1 MYDQQAIWVG
11 SSGDVHCNLRLKQ
24 ANRHGLIAGATGTGK
39 TVTLKVMA
47 ESFSDAGVPVFLAD
61 VKGDLAGM
69 CRPGEDS
76 VDMQERIARF
86 GLAEA
91 GFRYRAYPTEF
102 WDIFGKKGLP
112 LRTTVSE
119 FGPLLF
125 SRLLELNKIQS
136 DLLEIIFRIADEEG
150 LLLLDMKDLKAM
162 VRYVEDNAEVYRD
175 TYGNIGKASTGAILR
190 ALVAL
195 EGKGGEQFFGE
206 PALQISDWMRVDAEG
221 RGYVNI
227 LDSTSLI
234 QDPTIYS
241 TFMLWMLNELFTELP
256 EAGDLEKP
264 KMVFFFDEA
273 HLLFDGAPKSLLDKI
288 EQVVKLIRSKGV
300 GVYFIT
306 QNPADIPGGVLAQLG
321 NKVQHALRAYTPA
334 EQKGVKAAADSFRKN
349 PAFDTAEA
357 LQGLKTAEALVSF
370 LDEGGAP
377 EEVRIAA
384 ILPPQS
390 KFGALDAITQQAAV
404 LTSTLREKYADEID
418 RESAY
423 ELLLKRVDEQA
434 AAAAKAKEEAE
445 AEKQAAKEAAEAE
458 KQAEKEAAAAER
470 QAAREAA
477 AAEKQA
483 AKEAAAA
490 EREAKKKATQQ
501 KRVVASIGS
510 SVTGTIGREVGK
522 QLGKSAGGS
531 FGKQLGGNVG
541 ASLGRGLL
549 KTLLKF

>member
-39 TVTLKVMA
+39 TITLKVMA

-76 VDMQERIARF
+76 ADMQERIARF

-162 VRYVEDNAEVYRD
+162 VRYVEDNAEIYRD

-273 HLLFDGAPKSLLDKI
+273 HLLFDGAPKSLLDKL

-357 LQGLKTAEALVSF
+357 LQGLKTAEALISF

-377 EEVRIAA
+377 EEVRIAS

-390 KFGALDAITQQAAV
+390 KFGALDAITQQAAI
-404 LTSTLREKYADEID
+404 LTSTLREKYANEID

-423 ELLLKRVDEQA
+423 ELLLKRVDEEA
-434 AAAAKAKEEAE
+434 AAAAKAREEAE
-445 AEKQAAKEAAEAE
+445 AEKQAAKEAAAAE
-458 KQAEKEAAAAER
+458 KQAAKEAAAAER
-470 QAAREAA
+470 QAARE
-477 AAEKQA
+477 A

>member
-1 MYDQQAIWVG
+1 MYDQQAVWVG
-11 SSGDVHCNLRLKQ
+11 SSGDKHCNLRLKQ

-76 VDMQERIARF
+76 ADMQARIAHF
-86 GLAEA
+86 GLQEA

-102 WDIFGKKGLP
+102 WDIFGKQGLP

-125 SRLLELNKIQS
+125 ARLLDLNKIQS
-136 DLLEIIFRIADEEG
+136 DLLEIIFRIADEE
-150 LLLLDMKDLKAM
+150 
-162 VRYVEDNAEVYRD
+162 ENADAYREQ
-175 TYGNIGKASTGAILR
+175 YGNIGKSSTGAILR

-195 EGKGGEQFFGE
+195 EGKGGAQFFGE
-206 PALQISDWMRVDAEG
+206 PALQISDWMRVDADG

-273 HLLFDGAPKSLLDKI
+273 HLLFDNAPKTLLDKI

-306 QNPADIPGGVLAQLG
+306 QNPSDIPGGVLAQLG

-334 EQKGVKAAADSFRKN
+334 EQKGVKAAAESFRKN
-349 PAFDTAEA
+349 PDFDTATA
-357 LQGLKTAEALVSF
+357 LQELKTAEALVSF

-377 EEVRIAA
+377 EEVQIAS

-390 KFGALDAITQQAAV
+390 KFGALDAITRQAAI
-404 LTSTLREKYADEID
+404 LASGLRDKYAEEVD

-423 ELLLKRVDEQA
+423 ELLLQRVDEQA

-445 AEKQAAKEAAEAE
+445 AEKQAAKEAAAAE
-458 KQAEKEAAAAER
+458 KQAAK
-470 QAAREAA
+470 EAA

-490 EREAKKKATQQ
+490 AKQAEKEAAAAAREEKKKAAQQ
-501 KRVVASIGS
+501 KRIFASIGG

-541 ASLGRGLL
+541 ASLGRGIL

>member
-1 MYDQQAIWVG
+1 MYNQQTIWVG
-11 SSGDVHCNLRLKQ
+11 SSCGTHCNLRLQQ

-76 VDMQERIARF
+76 ADMQARIARF

-91 GFRYRAYPTEF
+91 GFCYRAYPTEF

-150 LLLLDMKDLKAM
+150 LLLLDMKDLKSM
-162 VRYVEDNAEVYRD
+162 VRYVEENADAYREQ
-175 TYGNIGKASTGAILR
+175 YGNIGKSSTGAILR

-195 EGKGGEQFFGE
+195 EGKGGAQFFGE
-206 PALQISDWMRVDAEG
+206 PALQISDWMRVDSDG

-273 HLLFDGAPKSLLDKI
+273 HLLFDGAPKTLLDKI

-334 EQKGVKAAADSFRKN
+334 EQKGVKAAAESFRKN
-349 PAFDTAEA
+349 PAFDTATA
-357 LQGLKTAEALVSF
+357 LQELKTAEALVSF
-370 LDEGGAP
+370 LDESGAP
-377 EEVRIAA
+377 EEVQIAS

-390 KFGALDAITQQAAV
+390 QFGALDAITQQAAI
-404 LTSTLREKYADEID
+404 LASKLRDKYAEEID

-423 ELLLKRVDEQA
+423 ELLIKRVDEQA
-434 AAAAKAKEEAE
+434 AK
-445 AEKQAAKEAAEAE
+445 AKEAAEAE
-458 KQAEKEAAAAER
+458 KQAAKDAAAAEKQAAR
-470 QAAREAA
+470 DAAAAEKQAAREAA
-477 AAEKQA
+477 AAAKQA
-483 AKEAAAA
+483 EKEAAAA
-490 EREAKKKATQQ
+490 AREEKKKAAQQ
-501 KRVVASIGS
+501 KRVFASIGS

-541 ASLGRGLL
+541 ASLGRGIL

>member
-39 TVTLKVMA
+39 TITLKVMA

-162 VRYVEDNAEVYRD
+162 VRYVEDNAEIYRD

-357 LQGLKTAEALVSF
+357 LQGLKTAEALISF

-377 EEVRIAA
+377 EEVRIAS

-390 KFGALDAITQQAAV
+390 KFGALDAITQQAAI
-404 LTSTLREKYADEID
+404 LTSTLREKYANEID

-423 ELLLKRVDEQA
+423 ELLLKRVDEEA
-434 AAAAKAKEEAE
+434 AAAAKAREEAE
-445 AEKQAAKEAAEAE
+445 AEKQAAKEAAAAE
-458 KQAEKEAAAAER
+458 KQAAKEAAAAER
-470 QAAREAA
+470 QAARE
-477 AAEKQA
+477 A